1 MKFVTNIFSSFLFFV
16 VISIQITQAQSK
28 KQLKAELAEANAR
41 IVSLEDSLHKEA
53 TDFNVAMHQ
62 ISYALAMNIAT
73 NIKQQGFIDSLH
85 VPSFQQAFLDV
96 KYGQEKMEPMEAGA
110 MIKTFLNE
118 VSEKRSA
125 ALRSEGEAFLAENKQ
140 KEGIITTESG
150 LQYEIITEGDGET
163 PGLNDRVKVHYEGKL
178 TDGTIFD
185 SSYKRGEP
193 IVLSVS
199 GVIQGWTEALQLM
212 QTGDKWKLYIPYNL
226 AYGERGAGA
235 DIPPYATLIFD
246 IELLSI
252 E

>member
-1 MKFVTNIFSSFLFFV
+1 VAILSQTA
-16 VISIQITQAQSK
+16 TAQSK
-28 KQLKAELAEANAR
+28 KQLRAELAEAKSR
-41 IVSLEDSLHKEA
+41 INTLEDSLQKEA

-62 ISYALAMNIAT
+62 ISYALAMNIAS

-96 KYGQEKMEPMEAGA
+96 KNGEEKMEPMEAGA

-125 ALRSEGEAFLAENKQ
+125 ALRSEGEAFLAKNKQ

-150 LQYEIITEGDGET
+150 LQYEIISEGDGET
-163 PGLNDRVKVHYEGKL
+163 PGPNDRVKVHYEGKL
-178 TDGTIFD
+178 LDGKVFD
-185 SSYKRGEP
+185 SSYQRGEP
-193 IVLSVS
+193 IVLSVN
-199 GVIQGWTEALQLM
+199 GVIKGWTEALQLM

-226 AYGERGAGA
+226 AYGERGAGG